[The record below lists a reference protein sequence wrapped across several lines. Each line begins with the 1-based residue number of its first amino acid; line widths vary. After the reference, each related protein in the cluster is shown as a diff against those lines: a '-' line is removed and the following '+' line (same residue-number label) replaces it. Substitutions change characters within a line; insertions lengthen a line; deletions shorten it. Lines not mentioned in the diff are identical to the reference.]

1 MHLNTEAKRVGKT
14 KGYVGDAHAFGPARL
29 RTTLSSRDAADFG
42 VASESPD
49 RMGLGFRV

>member
-1 MHLNTEAKRVGKT
+1 MS
-14 KGYVGDAHAFGPARL
+14 GDAHAFGPARL

-49 RMGLGFRV
+49 RMCARTMLARERNWRPSAL